1 MIINYDNIVRYGLM
15 IFVVYYV
22 IKTEIELYQAKKM
35 VKELTTKKTQK
46 NF

>member
-1 MIINYDNIVRYGLM
+1 MINYDNIVRYGLTL
-15 IFVVYYV
+15 FVLYYV